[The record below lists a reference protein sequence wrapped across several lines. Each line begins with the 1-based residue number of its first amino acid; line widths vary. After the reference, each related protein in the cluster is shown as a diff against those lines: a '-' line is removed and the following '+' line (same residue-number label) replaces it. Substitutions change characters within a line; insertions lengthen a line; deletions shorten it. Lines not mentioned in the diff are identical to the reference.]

1 MANNKIDC
9 ATLEP
14 YINHSTATTAAFAVG
29 GTMKHSIRTL
39 AILVLIGTA
48 LAFGQTPG
56 TSQYPASLD
65 TDTTLLVA
73 ANGCST
79 TLNGAINNSVTSITV
94 NSQTC
99 FPATGVFAISSEYFI
114 YTASTST
121 TFTVTRGAFGSTA
134 ISHANGTPVRLSIVA
149 AYHNVHKDAIKATQ
163 AKIGTG
169 ANAPTN
175 NTVFRGTGAG
185 TSDWGQITNSHV
197 DNSAAI
203 AYSKLNLATSI
214 SSGDLATSVITGLT
228 AETTADNADLILIYD
243 DSAGALRKMTRANF
257 TAGGG
262 GSGTVNTGAANALA
276 FYPSAGTTVDDAVG
290 ATYDGSTS
298 PNLKITSQNSTHVP
312 LEIRLASG
320 QSAGALEVKNNG
332 GAIVSSLTSSG
343 GYSVTGDSSIS
354 LTSSSTSFPRK
365 LQLTNVGSGTAF
377 RWEFESEGTG
387 IANRE
392 GGKLQLFARYGV
404 KIVGTRNSSFAPS
417 FETGASTDPALHVEN
432 GATGVIPLVANAIS
446 STTVSTF
453 EAQTNGTRV
462 FAVKGAQFYG
472 SHHSQG
478 NVSGAVTIDF
488 ANGNMVSV
496 TVTGNIT
503 SMTFSNLQAGGSY
516 KLRFTQD
523 GTGGRTWTPSS
534 SNFLY
539 PGGVGGSILSPGAN
553 AVDVFHCDSFD
564 GSKLVC
570 NGLFDVQ

>member
-1 MANNKIDC
+1 
-9 ATLEP
+9 
-14 YINHSTATTAAFAVG
+14 
-29 GTMKHSIRTL
+29 MKH
-39 AILVLIGTA
+39 AIQAFIFLLLIGTV

-56 TSQYPASLD
+56 TSQYPTSLD

-134 ISHANGTPVRLSIVA
+134 ISHSNGTPVRLSIVA
-149 AYHNVHKDAIKATQ
+149 AYHNVLREAIKSTQ

-169 ANAPTN
+169 ANSPTA
-175 NTVFRGTGAG
+175 NTVFRGTGTG
-185 TSDWGQITNSHV
+185 TSDWGAITN
-197 DNSAAI
+197 
-203 AYSKLNLATSI
+203 AYLDA
-214 SSGDLATSVITGLT
+214 SVITGQT
-228 AETTADNADLILIYD
+228 AENTADDADWILIYD

-257 TAGGG
+257 ATGLGGG
-262 GSGTVNTGAANALA
+262 GSGTVNSGTSGRFAY
-276 FYPSAGTTVDDAVG
+276 YPSTGTTVDDSPALSYS
-290 ATYDGSTS
+290 ASS
-298 PNLKITSQNSTHVP
+298 PNITVTSQNSSHVP
-312 LEIRLASG
+312 LLIQLASG
-320 QSAGALEVKNNG
+320 QSAAGLEVKNNG
-332 GAIVSSLTSSG
+332 GTTIYSLNANG
-343 GYSVTGDSSIS
+343 GFSLTGDSAIS
-354 LTSSSTSFPRK
+354 LTGSSTSFPRK

-377 RWEFESEGTG
+377 RWEMESEGTG
-387 IANRE
+387 LMNRE
-392 GGKLQLFARYGV
+392 AGKLQLFARYGV

-446 STTVSTF
+446 STSVSTL
-453 EAQTNGTRV
+453 EVQTNGTRV
-462 FAVKGAQFYG
+462 FAVKSAQFYG
-472 SHHSQG
+472 THYSQG
-478 NVSGAVTIDF
+478 NVSGGVTIDF

-523 GTGGRTWTPSS
+523 ATGGRTWTPSS

-539 PGGVGGSILSPGAN
+539 PGGVGGTILSSGAN